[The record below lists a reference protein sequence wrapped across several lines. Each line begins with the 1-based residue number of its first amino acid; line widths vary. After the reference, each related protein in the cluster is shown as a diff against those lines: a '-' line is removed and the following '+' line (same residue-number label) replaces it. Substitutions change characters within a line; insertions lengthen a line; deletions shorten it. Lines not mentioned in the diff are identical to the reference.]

1 MENLTLNDHSQA
13 LFALGVVAVMF
24 LLFLRESFPTEV
36 VAIFGVAVLLISG
49 VLPYDVALAVLSNP
63 APWTIAA
70 MFLVMGA
77 LVRTGSLIGFTKLAH
92 RLTQRSPALGLG
104 FLFGFVV
111 LASAVVSNTPVVVV
125 MIPVFVQL
133 AKTLDTSA
141 SKLLIPL
148 SYAAILG
155 GTLTLIGTSTNLLV
169 DGVAR
174 ANGLAGFSIFE
185 VTPLGAI
192 LVLWGMFYLRFIA
205 PRLLPTRASLA
216 NLLSDRPKMK
226 FFTEAVIPPES
237 NLIGR
242 AVAGVQLFKRPGVR
256 LVDVL
261 RGDRSL
267 RRSLQDVQL
276 QLGDRVVL
284 RTEMTELL
292 SLQSNKSLRR
302 VDQISA
308 VQASTVEVLVSP
320 GCRMIGR
327 SLGDLRLRR
336 RYGVY
341 TLALHRRDQNI
352 KGTLDDVVVRI
363 GDTLLLEWAAEDI
376 ARLAADMDALEVNAP
391 SERAFQVAPIFLLAI
406 VAVAVVLV
414 TRCIDA
420 EEAFGFVDGRLLVL
434 IFAMLAIGAALEH
447 SGAVVLI
454 AGGLAPYLAI
464 LPGFSI
470 VWAIYLLT
478 SVLTEMVSNNAVA
491 VVITPLAIGIA
502 AQLGMDPRPLVVAVM
517 VAASA
522 SFATPIGYQTNMLVY
537 GPGGYKFTD
546 FLKVG
551 IPLNLS
557 IGRAGLPV
565 HPMVSAALSSR
576 MTAVRKPK
584 AWDERRGKFWWG
596 SVIAFSD
603 IGKTPISRRAG
614 RFHEI
619 GMNCT

>member
-205 PRLLPTRASLA
+205 PKLLPTRASLA

-308 VQASTVEVLVSP
+308 VQTSTVEVLVSP

-363 GDTLLLEWAAEDI
+363 GDTLLLEGAAEDI
-376 ARLAADMDALEVNAP
+376 ARLAADMDVLEVNAP
-391 SERAFQVAPIFLLAI
+391 SERAFRRSHSPIALLALLGLVGLAAFQVAPIFLLAI

-491 VVITPLAIGIA
+491 VVITPLAISIA

-557 IGRAGLPV
+557 IGVLASLCIPWFWPLYPAG
-565 HPMVSAALSSR
+565 
-576 MTAVRKPK
+576 
-584 AWDERRGKFWWG
+584 
-596 SVIAFSD
+596 
-603 IGKTPISRRAG
+603 
-614 RFHEI
+614 
-619 GMNCT
+619 

>member
-205 PRLLPTRASLA
+205 PKLLPNRASLA

-308 VQASTVEVLVSP
+308 VQTSTVEVLVSP

-363 GDTLLLEWAAEDI
+363 GDTLLLEGAAEDI
-376 ARLAADMDALEVNAP
+376 ARLAVDMDVLEVNAP
-391 SERAFQVAPIFLLAI
+391 SERAFRRSHSPIALLALLGLVGLAAFQVAPIFLLAI

-464 LPGFSI
+464 LPGFLI

-502 AQLGMDPRPLVVAVM
+502 AQLGMDPRPFVVAVM

-557 IGRAGLPV
+557 IGVLASLCIPWFWPLYPAG
-565 HPMVSAALSSR
+565 
-576 MTAVRKPK
+576 
-584 AWDERRGKFWWG
+584 
-596 SVIAFSD
+596 
-603 IGKTPISRRAG
+603 
-614 RFHEI
+614 
-619 GMNCT
+619 